1 MLCLALIFVRLFDF
15 VMSFCSFLRFSFFI
29 PFRRRCLCKAFIFS
43 LHFFLFD
50 FLFFFFCS
58 FDTNRKWFMQNSSA
72 QLIQNL
78 PRPLKRPT
86 YTRFDCRTHFFRP
99 VIWAHILITGKEP
112 PLAALLKFLLP
123 GYWRTPFCY
132 LFVPVPHSKFAV
144 CVAYVCSSRPLR
156 PFVGRQGRSAGVVQ
170 RLASRPVIN

>member
-50 FLFFFFCS
+50 FLFFFLFLWHKQEMIYAE
-58 FDTNRKWFMQNSSA
+58 FLGATNSKLATPPQTAHIHEVW
-72 QLIQNL
+72 L
-78 PRPLKRPT
+78 PHT
-86 YTRFDCRTHFFRP
+86 FFRP

-112 PLAALLKFLLP
+112 PLAALLKFPLA